1 MANTQQPHQPLQ
13 RILRVGLTG
22 GIGSGKSEVARLLT
36 ARGAEVI
43 DADLIVRELQQP
55 GAEVYE
61 KMVEL
66 FGQEV
71 VGADRSLDRV
81 AIAQKVFID
90 ESLLKALNQL
100 IHPIVRRVMNER
112 VESFRN
118 TDKVVVLDIPLL
130 VENPRDGL
138 DGVLVVDLDI
148 EIAVKRLVEQ
158 RNMNADDARAR
169 IAKQATREQR
179 LAIANHVIDNSGDR
193 DALLQ
198 KVELAWSWI
207 NSLK

>member
-1 MANTQQPHQPLQ
+1 M
-13 RILRVGLTG
+13 ILIGLTG
-22 GIGSGKSEVARLLT
+22 GIGSGKSEVARLLI

-66 FGQEV
+66 FGEEV
-71 VGADRSLDRV
+71 VGADRSLDRA
-81 AIAQKVFID
+81 AIAKKVFAD
-90 ESLLKALNQL
+90 ESLLKTLNQL

-112 VESFRN
+112 VESFRS
-118 TDKVVVLDIPLL
+118 TDKVVILDIPLL
-130 VENPRDGL
+130 VENPREGL
-138 DGVLVVDLDI
+138 DGVLVVDLDS
-148 EIAVKRLVEQ
+148 ELAVKRLVEQ

-179 LAIANHVIDNSGDR
+179 LALANHVIDNSGDR
-193 DALLQ
+193 DALTQ
-198 KVELAWSWI
+198 KVDLAWSWI
-207 NSLK
+207 KSLK

>member
-1 MANTQQPHQPLQ
+1 M
-13 RILRVGLTG
+13 ILIGLTG

-81 AIAQKVFID
+81 AIAQKVFMD

-207 NSLK
+207 KSLK

>member
-1 MANTQQPHQPLQ
+1 M
-13 RILRVGLTG
+13 ILIGLTG

-66 FGQEV
+66 FGPEV
-71 VGADRSLDRV
+71 VGADRALDRA
-81 AIAQKVFID
+81 AIAKKVFTD
-90 ESLLKALNQL
+90 ESLLKTLNQL

-112 VESFRN
+112 VESFRS

-130 VENPRDGL
+130 VENPREGL
-138 DGVLVVDLDI
+138 DGVLVVDLDS
-148 EIAVKRLVEQ
+148 ELAVKRLVEQ
-158 RNMNADDARAR
+158 RNMNVDDARAR

-179 LAIANHVIDNSGDR
+179 LALANHVIDNSGDR
-193 DALLQ
+193 DELSQ
-198 KVELAWSWI
+198 KVDLAWSWI
-207 NSLK
+207 KSLK

>member
-1 MANTQQPHQPLQ
+1 M
-13 RILRVGLTG
+13 ILIGLTG

-66 FGQEV
+66 FGPEV
-71 VGADRSLDRV
+71 VGADRALDRA
-81 AIAQKVFID
+81 AIAKKVFTD
-90 ESLLKALNQL
+90 EPLLKTLNQL

-112 VESFRN
+112 VESFRS

-130 VENPRDGL
+130 VENPREGL
-138 DGVLVVDLDI
+138 DGVLVVDLDS
-148 EIAVKRLVEQ
+148 ELAVRRLVEQ

-179 LAIANHVIDNSGDR
+179 LALANHVIDNSGDR
-193 DALLQ
+193 VELSR
-198 KVELAWSWI
+198 KVDLAWSWI
-207 NSLK
+207 KSLK

>member
-1 MANTQQPHQPLQ
+1 M
-13 RILRVGLTG
+13 ILIGLTG

-71 VGADRSLDRV
+71 VGADRALDRA
-81 AIAQKVFID
+81 AIAKKVFTD
-90 ESLLKALNQL
+90 EPLLKTLNQL

-112 VESFRN
+112 VESFRS

-130 VENPRDGL
+130 VENPREGL
-138 DGVLVVDLDI
+138 DGVLVVDLDS
-148 EIAVKRLVEQ
+148 ELAVRRLVEQ

-179 LAIANHVIDNSGDR
+179 LALANHVIDNSGDR
-193 DALLQ
+193 DELSR
-198 KVELAWSWI
+198 KVDLAWSWI
-207 NSLK
+207 KSLK

>member
-1 MANTQQPHQPLQ
+1 M
-13 RILRVGLTG
+13 ILIGLTG

-61 KMVEL
+61 KMVDL
-66 FGQEV
+66 FGPEV
-71 VGADRSLDRV
+71 VSADRTLDRA
-81 AIAQKVFID
+81 AIARKVFTD
-90 ESLLKALNQL
+90 ESLLKTLNQL

-112 VESFRN
+112 VESLRS

-130 VENPRDGL
+130 VENPREGL
-138 DGVLVVDLDI
+138 DGVLVVDLDS
-148 EIAVKRLVEQ
+148 EIAIKRLVEQ
-158 RNMNADDARAR
+158 RNMSADDARAR

-193 DALLQ
+193 DELSQ
-198 KVELAWSWI
+198 KVDLAWSWI
-207 NSLK
+207 KSLR

>member
-1 MANTQQPHQPLQ
+1 M
-13 RILRVGLTG
+13 ILIGLTG

-55 GAEVYE
+55 GAEFYE

-207 NSLK
+207 KSLK

>member
-1 MANTQQPHQPLQ
+1 M
-13 RILRVGLTG
+13 ILIGLTG
-22 GIGSGKSEVARLLT
+22 GIGSGKSEVARLL
-36 ARGAEVI
+36 AERGAEII
-43 DADLIVRELQQP
+43 DADVIVRELQQP

-61 KMVEL
+61 KMIEL
-66 FGQEV
+66 FGTEV
-71 VGADRSLDRV
+71 VAADKSLDRT
-81 AIAQKVFID
+81 AIAKKVFTD
-90 ESLLKALNQL
+90 ESLLKTLNQL
-100 IHPIVRRVMNER
+100 VHPIVKRVMNER

-158 RNMNADDARAR
+158 RNMNAEDARAR

-179 LAIANHVIDNSGDR
+179 LAIADHVIDNSGDR
-193 DALLQ
+193 NALSQ
-198 KVELAWSWI
+198 KIEIAWSWI
-207 NSLK
+207 KSLK

>member
-1 MANTQQPHQPLQ
+1 M
-13 RILRVGLTG
+13 ILIGLTG

-71 VGADRSLDRV
+71 VGADRALDRA
-81 AIAQKVFID
+81 AIAKKVFTD
-90 ESLLKALNQL
+90 ESLLKTLNQL

-112 VESFRN
+112 VESFRS

-130 VENPRDGL
+130 VENPREGL
-138 DGVLVVDLDI
+138 DGVLVVDLDG
-148 EIAVKRLVEQ
+148 ELAVKRLVEQ

-193 DALLQ
+193 DELSQ
-198 KVELAWSWI
+198 KVDLAWSWI
-207 NSLK
+207 KSLK